1 MFIPGES
8 HTPLS
13 DIQDQ
18 DNTGNPALLAGESQ
32 ALDTS
37 EYDGL
42 DDILL
47 CKEILDPSDLLN
59 GPGLDSIGDDFTYS
73 ENRIPGNDNVT
84 TGTFVLDALELDTPD
99 FDLWVSISLPLLH
112 FFFEVFQFTDML
124 CGLSICL
131 QNLNFCSQDSIFD
144 WLDRL

>member
-8 HTPLS
+8 HAPLS

-18 DNTGNPALLAGESQ
+18 DHTGNPALLAGESQ

-59 GPGLDSIGDDFTYS
+59 DPGLDSIGDDFTYS

-84 TGTFVLDALELDTPD
+84 TGTSVLDTLELDTPD

-112 FFFEVFQFTDML
+112 FF
-124 CGLSICL
+124 
-131 QNLNFCSQDSIFD
+131 
-144 WLDRL
+144 